1 MTKRLQITLLSV
13 LAALLCVALVFGC
26 VAAIPFARA
35 DDTATGGAT
44 ETTVPAD
51 PSPADDVVVLDKIED
66 FRTVD
71 NGDGTYTI
79 SGLKFNKGAADSD
92 FKEYLITLEYDGES
106 TEMMPMG
113 DGSYIAKKCALSSV
127 GMRKLLELP
136 EDDNCGL
143 VKGAGEGVSSD
154 ETDEQFAERVYNA
167 LYQQLLD
174 GGAVNKKFKVVI
186 PSTVSSIGDNAF
198 LTYRWVISGSAQ
210 HYTGFVGGNE
220 MLDLAATEYHLDFTA
235 DPSKSYDENYQAF
248 IIKIYEDSYDANWD
262 EATDDDKVESE
273 FMAKLITAG
282 MYGGGKMPNLAEVQ
296 FAKKEDGTRSLTFGQ
311 NVFGSVSLDKFT
323 LPCDLDLG
331 TAFNESS
338 YAELEFEEGITAIPA
353 NIAKGNA
360 TLTKVVIPST
370 VTEIG
375 SMAFSGC
382 SSLGEVTL
390 LCDTLTH
397 VGASAFSNIFRESE
411 AVVNIISLDKWL
423 SYNFDGAASS
433 PVELSTKGAK
443 LRVKND
449 AGEWEWLKDIRIPA
463 SVDEIPDRAFT
474 KVLFE
479 TIEFEGT
486 IKRIGTEAFYKCFD
500 LKSVNMQSVEE
511 LGNRAF
517 ALTGLTS
524 VTIPNTLKVIPA
536 EAFRYC
542 PNLAEVKFADNST
555 VTTIGKS
562 AFSGNDS
569 YTPGN
574 LLGNL
579 IESIT
584 IPASVETIEDNAFD
598 MAKNLK
604 TVNFA
609 EGSRLNYIGSWAF
622 YRTSIKEMT
631 LPSSVTTLKGRA
643 FFECGHG
650 YFDSEVDVTFT
661 LTLTGKI
668 NEIAPYGSNDDK
680 HLFNPEVRRMYGVV
694 VKAADKEVY
703 DSFAALY
710 GDLAK
715 DEVGKVDNQPTRITY
730 PIAVNYMFN
739 GASIVPQ
746 QNYWLGYGLPETLAL
761 PEAVDEWYADEE
773 GTVAVTAETLLAAL
787 KGENSELIGA
797 DGNIALYAKS
807 ADGLFIA
814 RDNLVYD
821 GKEYSGLDLNDLLTE
836 SSLKITEDM
845 TVSITSYR
853 DLEGVV
859 PEVLPSAVKNAGIY
873 ELSVDFGSGS
883 PVTFALRISRAVMD
897 ISAIDWQVSSI
908 GGASQTENLI
918 STRLYLYLDAQS
930 TPVKTIA
937 SLVRLDMSLAENSRY
952 SLYSIIDVVNS
963 VARYRNDDTAVQIA
977 LNVSAFKDAFTVT
990 YSGDTSA
997 NVFGAYS
1004 ATATIT
1010 PSGNYDLVV
1019 RDTSGFYSRG
1029 IALVANAD
1037 NTFTVTKRWY
1047 VAGMAN
1053 WLTDADKNT
1062 YTFGGKTVFG
1072 SAIAFTVPQIMY
1084 GDVNAS
1090 QYGSTSDPLVMTLY
1104 FGDEKIGEFSRRDY
1118 ARYIN
1123 AAMPAGTY
1131 RLEIT
1136 IGDVVFEGTTIVGG
1150 SARVFG
1156 FTVTPKALP
1165 ETELAALNNLLKG
1178 KTYNFDYDNAM
1189 HLLTNEVKSAIT
1201 ALQTALTAA
1210 LPART
1215 DTVWAD
1221 SKYDSMYGGVRV
1233 TFNLDRMHSGL
1244 YFTENDLN
1252 GETHKPVDPDRYIV
1266 YYMVKANNFAS
1277 LVSEELST
1285 SAYDAARREYVF
1297 NVVIVREIALPTVG
1311 SSIYNGNVQKADIAS
1326 SEFYTVNA
1334 YDGFVNG
1341 GTHSITLTLVNSQFY
1356 RWAGKQLGE
1365 ATVTVDFTIAKADN
1379 VFTVA
1384 LNMLG
1389 WNYETFDAAVNNIR
1403 ATARYLDDGQSIH
1416 FRVVKKGETT
1426 AVTGLTDFTIDAN
1439 GKVNATVAQA
1449 LNALK
1454 VGEYALYAK
1463 VNGTDNYNELERN
1476 VSFAVAKSINTW
1488 ADGEDDLVLPSW
1500 IVGTFNPEENLIV
1513 VKAAHGEA
1521 VIEIRDMDGNVYY
1534 NSLKPEENTLN
1545 TLDVGKYLL
1554 VAWVAESEDYAA
1566 LAERS
1571 FTIEVLEKIGLPW
1584 WGTTLIAVGALAVA
1598 AAIILILWKLKVF
1611 EILTDKIS
1619 LAITTRATVDATIA
1633 AVRATKKAEEADAH
1647 KRKVE
1652 ARERLEAARE
1662 ANKNKTPE
1670 QRAEELAAKAE
1681 VTATKAD
1688 KLHARASKMRER
1700 ADKLA
1705 GKTEQ
1710 NSDVTDNVTVNPD
1723 DTSTEE

>member
-26 VAAIPFARA
+26 VAAIPSARA
-35 DDTATGGAT
+35 YDTAAGGTA
-44 ETTVPAD
+44 EPAA
-51 PSPADDVVVLDKIED
+51 PADDVVVLDKIED

-92 FKEYLITLEYDGES
+92 FKEFKIEVNFGGES
-106 TEMMPMG
+106 MEMMPMS

-143 VKGAGEGVSSD
+143 VKGTGEGVALD

-174 GGAVNKKFKVVI
+174 GGAMNKKFKVVI

-198 LTYRWVISGSAQ
+198 LTYRWVISGNSQ

-220 MLDLAATEYHLDFTA
+220 MLGLAATGNGFEFTA
-235 DPSKSYDENYQAF
+235 DGTKSYDENYEAF
-248 IIKIYEDSYDANWD
+248 IVTLGESVYGAKWDDLSEDEKTECRLYAPM
-262 EATDDDKVESE
+262 V
-273 FMAKLITAG
+273 TAG
-282 MYGGGKMPNLAEVQ
+282 MYGSGKMPNLAEVQ

-331 TAFNESS
+331 TAFNESN

-360 TLTKVVIPST
+360 TLTRVVIPST

-397 VGASAFSNIFRESE
+397 VGASAFSNSTNNDE

-433 PVELSTKGAK
+433 PVELSKKGAK

-463 SVDEIPDRAFT
+463 SVDSIPDRAFT

-486 IKRIGTEAFYKCFD
+486 VKRIGTEAFYKCSD

-511 LGNRAF
+511 LGDRAF
-517 ALTGLTS
+517 ALSGLTS

-555 VTTIGKS
+555 VTTIGRS

-584 IPASVETIEDNAFD
+584 IPASVETIGDNAFD

-609 EGSRLNYIGSWAF
+609 EGSKLNYIGSWAF

-643 FFECGHG
+643 FFECGHSYVDG
-650 YFDSEVDVTFT
+650 EVDLTFT

-668 NEIAPYGSNDDK
+668 NEIVPYPYGSNEDR
-680 HLFNPEVRRMYGVV
+680 HLFNSQNGRMYGVV
-694 VKAADKEVY
+694 VKAADKEIY

-761 PEAVDEWYADEE
+761 PDVVDEWYADEE
-773 GTVAVTAETLLAAL
+773 GTAAVTAETLLAAL

-797 DGNIALYAKS
+797 DGNITLYAKS

-814 RDNLVYD
+814 KDNLVYD
-821 GKEYSGLDLNDLLTE
+821 GKEYSGLGLNDLLTE
-836 SSLKITEDM
+836 NSLKITEDM
-845 TVSITSYR
+845 TVSVTAYR
-853 DLEGVV
+853 DLDGVV

-908 GGASQTENLI
+908 GGATQTENLI

-1004 ATATIT
+1004 AAATIT

-1029 IALVANAD
+1029 IAIVANAD

-1062 YTFGGKTVFG
+1062 YTFGGETVFG
-1072 SAIAFTVPQIMY
+1072 SVIAFTVPQIMY
-1084 GDVNAS
+1084 GDVASS
-1090 QYGSTSDPLVMTLY
+1090 QYGSTADPLIMTLY
-1104 FGDEKIGEFSRRDY
+1104 LGNAKIGEFSRKDY

-1131 RLEIT
+1131 RLEIA

-1156 FTVTPKALP
+1156 FTVAPKALP
-1165 ETELAALNNLLKG
+1165 ESELAALNNLLKG

-1189 HLLTNEVKSAIT
+1189 HLLTEEVKSAIT
-1201 ALQTALTAA
+1201 ALQTALIAA
-1210 LPART
+1210 QPDRT
-1215 DTVWAD
+1215 GTVWAD
-1221 SKYDSMYGGVRV
+1221 SEYDAMYGDVTV
-1233 TFNLDRMHSGL
+1233 TFNLDRMHSIV

-1252 GETHKPVDPDRYIV
+1252 GETQKPVDPDRYIV

-1277 LVSEELST
+1277 LVSDGLST
-1285 SAYDAARREYVF
+1285 SEYDAARREYVF
-1297 NVVIVREIALPTVG
+1297 NVVIVREIALPVVG
-1311 SSIYNGNVQKADIAS
+1311 SSPYNGNAQKADIAS

-1334 YDGFVNG
+1334 YDGYTDVGN
-1341 GTHSITLTLVNSQFY
+1341 HNVTLTLVNPEFY
-1356 RWAGKQLGE
+1356 RWSGKALGE
-1365 ATVTVDFTIAKADN
+1365 ATVTVNYQITKALNEWVEAADIVRWVEGKFNEEENGFIGASKFGSIVYVITDVEDN
-1379 VFTVA
+1379 VIYDISQGID
-1384 LNMLG
+1384 N
-1389 WNYETFDAAVNNIR
+1389 R
-1403 ATARYLDDGQSIH
+1403 ASMKAGTYIL
-1416 FRVVKKGETT
+1416 K
-1426 AVTGLTDFTIDAN
+1426 
-1439 GKVNATVAQA
+1439 ATVA
-1449 LNALK
+1449 
-1454 VGEYALYAK
+1454 
-1463 VNGTDNYNELERN
+1463 GTDNYNGL
-1476 VSFAVAKSINTW
+1476 S
-1488 ADGEDDLVLPSW
+1488 
-1500 IVGTFNPEENLIV
+1500 
-1513 VKAAHGEA
+1513 EA
-1521 VIEIRDMDGNVYY
+1521 
-1534 NSLKPEENTLN
+1534 
-1545 TLDVGKYLL
+1545 
-1554 VAWVAESEDYAA
+1554 
-1566 LAERS
+1566 
-1571 FTIEVLEKIGLPW
+1571 FTIRILEKIGLPW
-1584 WGTTLIAVGALAVA
+1584 WGTTLIAVGSLAVA

-1633 AVRATKKAEEADAH
+1633 AVRATKKADEADAH

-1662 ANKNKTPE
+1662 ANRNKTPE
-1670 QRAEELAAKAE
+1670 QRAQELQEKAE

-1688 KLHARASKMRER
+1688 KMHARANKMRER

-1710 NSDVTDNVTVNPD
+1710 NSDVTDPD
-1723 DTSTEE
+1723 DAES